1 MKHTATILNRRG
13 FSLILALLLLG
24 GGIAAAQVG
33 MSAEDALAAGNATAL
48 SQLFNSTV
56 EIRILDEENVYA
68 KQQAAVV
75 LDSFFRK
82 YTPSGFSV
90 QHRNN
95 RDNNSFLIG
104 TLRCQSE
111 SFRVSLFMKGT
122 GDSQRITQITIAKAT
137 NF

>member
-1 MKHTATILNRRG
+1 MKSITLLAKQCALLIV
-13 FSLILALLLLG
+13 ILAVTG
-24 GGIAAAQVG
+24 GYQAAAQQN
-33 MSAEDALAAGNATAL
+33 SAAENALAQGNAAAL
-48 SQLFNSTV
+48 AELFNSTV

-82 YTPSGFSV
+82 NTPSDFSV

-95 RDNNSFLIG
+95 RDNNSFIIG

-111 SFRVSLFMKGT
+111 SFRVSLFMKGS
-122 GDSQRITQITIAKAT
+122 GSAQKINQITITKASS
-137 NF
+137 F

>member
-1 MKHTATILNRRG
+1 MKNIAL
-13 FSLILALLLLG
+13 LAKQCALLLAILAATG
-24 GGIAAAQVG
+24 GFRAVAQQNSTTENALAQGNAAAL
-33 MSAEDALAAGNATAL
+33 AE
-48 SQLFNSTV
+48 LFNSTV

-82 YTPSGFSV
+82 YSPTDFSV

-95 RDNNSFLIG
+95 RDNNSFIIG

-111 SFRVSLFMKGT
+111 SFRVSLFMKGS
-122 GDSQRITQITIAKAT
+122 GSAQRINQITITKASS
-137 NF
+137 F